1 MPFRRG
7 SRGGLHKTLAGVVDF
22 DDRFPIK
29 SLSVTSSGSLVGL
42 RWTKKTGKWFFQSGA
57 STHTLWARSWH
68 TMLKKGFGPILSHP
82 VIIINII
89 KAKAGESSCVARFTR
104 TVAQEPATCCAG
116 TWFLHDRS
124 GFPRDTFHKDCGAG
138 TGDM

>member
-89 KAKAGESSCVARFTR
+89 KAKAGEGSRVARFTR
-104 TVAQEPATCCAG
+104 TVAREPAT
-116 TWFLHDRS
+116 
-124 GFPRDTFHKDCGAG
+124 
-138 TGDM
+138 